1 MMCAWEP
8 FVNMLPIWMR
18 NSVDNLGRHSLR
30 ELRLRINAPPELVFG
45 NKSIFLERIVRHEDI
60 SFYINLA
67 TQYSPWASET
77 VGAGYITIPGG
88 HRIGLCGSILCGAD
102 DRRKYKTITSVCTRI
117 SRDFPG
123 IAKNVTAPGS
133 LLIIGSPGT
142 GKTTFLRDLI
152 RQRSGCGQN
161 RISVVDE
168 RYEIFPIV
176 NGTFCFDTGRRVD
189 VLSGGDKST
198 GINAVLRNMTPTVIA
213 VDEITAFS
221 DTNILLESAGCG
233 VTFLATAHASNID
246 DLQKRPIYRSLL
258 KSELF
263 QNLIILNPDMTWS
276 LEKCPS

>member
-1 MMCAWEP
+1 M
-8 FVNMLPIWMR
+8 
-18 NSVDNLGRHSLR
+18 
-30 ELRLRINAPPELVFG
+30 
-45 NKSIFLERIVRHEDI
+45 
-60 SFYINLA
+60 
-67 TQYSPWASET
+67 
-77 VGAGYITIPGG
+77 
-88 HRIGLCGSILCGAD
+88 
-102 DRRKYKTITSVCTRI
+102 
-117 SRDFPG
+117 
-123 IAKNVTAPGS
+123 
-133 LLIIGSPGT
+133 
-142 GKTTFLRDLI
+142 RDLI

-189 VLSGGDKST
+189 VLSGGDKSN